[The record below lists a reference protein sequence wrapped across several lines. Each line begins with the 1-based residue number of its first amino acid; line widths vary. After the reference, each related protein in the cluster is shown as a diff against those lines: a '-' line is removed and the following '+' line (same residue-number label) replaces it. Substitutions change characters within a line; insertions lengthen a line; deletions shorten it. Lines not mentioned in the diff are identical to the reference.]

1 MTAAVTWHSA
11 KTAVSST
18 KVFMA
23 HQVNLFIPSKTVW
36 DDVSCSASLRSRV
49 RDYIIY
55 HCQLYH
61 APQKVKDVHLLAVT
75 SLSFDIKTPIIS
87 SKMYL
92 YWSGIYHQQTY
103 IFKYN
108 FLHFAP
114 LLQMTLPPNGTPT
127 VSFRNYNCCRL
138 HAPGGDLC
146 KLAAL
151 PVCKSS
157 ANLWSSCGSSCR
169 LTVSLDLSTGIHL
182 PLQWVCHLN
191 SGKHCSLFA
200 LLLYIQMK
208 IGAPFY
214 RIATSTNHSL
224 IFW

>member
-1 MTAAVTWHSA
+1 MCYRGSQKQIGKCKWLQLRCDILQ
-11 KTAVSST
+11 KLLCPQQRSSWLT
-18 KVFMA
+18 RWIYLLL
-23 HQVNLFIPSKTVW
+23 QKTVW
-36 DDVSCSASLRSRV
+36 DDVSCSASLRCRV

-55 HCQLYH
+55 HCQLYR
-61 APQKVKDVHLLAVT
+61 APQKVKDVRLLAVT
-75 SLSFDIKTPIIS
+75 SLYFDIRTPIIS

-92 YWSGIYHQQTY
+92 YWSDIYHQQTY

-114 LLQMTLPPNGTPT
+114 LLQMTLPPNSNPM

-157 ANLWSSCGSSCR
+157 ASLWSSCGSSFR
-169 LTVSLDLSTGIHL
+169 LTVSLYLSTDIHL
-182 PLQWVCHLN
+182 LSQWVCHLN
-191 SGKHCSLFA
+191 SEKYCSLFA
-200 LLLYIQMK
+200 ILLYI
-208 IGAPFY
+208 
-214 RIATSTNHSL
+214 
-224 IFW
+224 